1 MYLLIEITTNDR
13 RSSILVSKT
22 KKKLEQY
29 VKDKGFYW
37 SKSLGRYIDDK
48 NTGILGGSGTDYII
62 EKIDLI

>member
-13 RSSILVSKT
+13 RSSIIVSKT

-37 SKSLGRYIDDK
+37 SKSVGRYVDDK

-62 EKIDLI
+62 EKIDEL